1 MSTTQKINVLLNC
14 LVYTFIYSEKI
25 TVNEKELDTITK
37 FMQTL
42 KCKSDFVITSPE
54 LPWLV
59 KVMFNKRQ
67 KLTGDLL
74 RIYLSLSR

>member
-54 LPWLV
+54 LP
-59 KVMFNKRQ
+59 
-67 KLTGDLL
+67 
-74 RIYLSLSR
+74 